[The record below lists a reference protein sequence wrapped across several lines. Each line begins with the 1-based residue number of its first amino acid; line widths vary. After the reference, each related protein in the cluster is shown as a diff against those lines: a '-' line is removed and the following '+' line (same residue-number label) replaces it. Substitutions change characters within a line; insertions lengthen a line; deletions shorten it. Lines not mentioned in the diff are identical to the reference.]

1 MVQSLNAKPEVMTKG
16 NSFHAGLNANFGM
29 MMTGDKAFEFY
40 NEKNQLD
47 YIQIPYEEIDYVL
60 IQVFN
65 RGKFIRT
72 FIIQTKN
79 NGKFKFNSKEAGK
92 LLKSMQSHLKPEQM
106 QKARGFIRRTQ
117 VLIENLKNKKASKE
131 NE

>member
-1 MVQSLNAKPEVMTKG
+1 MVQSLNTNPEFMTKG

-60 IQVFN
+60 IQALN
-65 RGKFIRT
+65 KGKFIRT
-72 FIIQTKN
+72 FVIQTKK
-79 NGKFKFNSKEAGK
+79 NGKFKFNAKEAGK
-92 LLKSMQSHLKPEQM
+92 LLKTMQAHLEPDQM
-106 QKARGFIRRTQ
+106 LKARGFIRRTQ
-117 VLIENLKNKKASKE
+117 VLIERLKNKKVSKE
-131 NE
+131 S